1 MIGLISSVSL
11 QSIKAVGRSDIILK
25 IEIYKK
31 PAYILLL
38 ILGSWISP
46 LAVAVTMLVY
56 SIYSTVINGVQLS
69 AVLEYTLREQVKDM
83 FPALGMSAFMAMIIY
98 PLNWLNLGNVY
109 VMFLQV
115 LIGMAIYLLL
125 SVISRNESYADVC
138 GLIKGQ
144 LK

>member
-115 LIGMAIYLLL
+115 LMGMAIYLLL